1 MSLLS
6 TLNDDMKLAMKAKEK
21 NVLQVIRM
29 IKASLQN
36 DQIKLGRELN
46 ADEELTVL
54 SREMKQRRDSLVEF
68 QKANRD
74 DLVEKIEEEI
84 AIVEKYLPTQL
95 TDEEIRQIVK
105 QAIQKVGASSNA
117 TFGQVMG
124 IVMPQVKGKADG
136 NLVNETVKEE
146 LNNL

>member
-1 MSLLS
+1 
-6 TLNDDMKLAMKAKEK
+6 MKLAMKAKEK

-46 ADEELTVL
+46 AGEELTVL

-68 QKANRD
+68 QKANRE
-74 DLVEKIEEEI
+74 DLVQKVEEEI
-84 AIVEKYLPTQL
+84 AIVEKYLPAQL

-105 QAIQKVGASSNA
+105 QAIQKVGATSSA
-117 TFGQVMG
+117 AFGQVMG
-124 IVMPQVKGKADG
+124 VVMPQVKGKADG

>member
-1 MSLLS
+1 
-6 TLNDDMKLAMKAKEK
+6 MKLAMKAKEK

-46 ADEELTVL
+46 AEEELTVL

-105 QAIQKVGASSNA
+105 QAIQKVGATSNTA
-117 TFGQVMG
+117 FGQVMG

>member
-117 TFGQVMG
+117 AFGQVMG

>member
-1 MSLLS
+1 M
-6 TLNDDMKLAMKAKEK
+6 NDDMKLAMKAKEK

-46 ADEELTVL
+46 AEEELTVL

-68 QKANRD
+68 QKANRE
-74 DLVEKIEEEI
+74 DLVQKVEEEI
-84 AIVEKYLPTQL
+84 AIVEKYLPAQL

-105 QAIQKVGASSNA
+105 QAIQKVGATSSA
-117 TFGQVMG
+117 AFGQVMG
-124 IVMPQVKGKADG
+124 VVMPQVKGKADG

>member
-1 MSLLS
+1 MSLLN

-46 ADEELTVL
+46 AEEELTVL

-68 QKANRD
+68 QKANRE
-74 DLVEKIEEEI
+74 DLVQKVEEEI
-84 AIVEKYLPTQL
+84 AIVEKYLPAQL

-105 QAIQKVGASSNA
+105 QAIQKVGATSSA
-117 TFGQVMG
+117 AFGQVMG
-124 IVMPQVKGKADG
+124 VVMPQVKGKADG

>member
-1 MSLLS
+1 
-6 TLNDDMKLAMKAKEK
+6 MKLAMKAKEK

-46 ADEELTVL
+46 AEEELTVL

-117 TFGQVMG
+117 AFGQVMG

>member
-1 MSLLS
+1 
-6 TLNDDMKLAMKAKEK
+6 MKLAMKAKEK

-117 TFGQVMG
+117 AFGQVMG

>member
-1 MSLLS
+1 
-6 TLNDDMKLAMKAKEK
+6 MKLAMKAKEK

-68 QKANRD
+68 QKANRE

-84 AIVEKYLPTQL
+84 AIVEKYLPAQL

-105 QAIQKVGASSNA
+105 QAIQKVGATSNA
-117 TFGQVMG
+117 AFGQVMG
-124 IVMPQVKGKADG
+124 VVMPQVKGKADG

>member
-1 MSLLS
+1 
-6 TLNDDMKLAMKAKEK
+6 MKLAMKAKEK

-46 ADEELTVL
+46 AEEELTVL

-84 AIVEKYLPTQL
+84 AIVEKYLPAQL

-105 QAIQKVGASSNA
+105 QAIQKVGATSSA
-117 TFGQVMG
+117 AFGQVMG
-124 IVMPQVKGKADG
+124 VVMPQVKGKADG

>member
-1 MSLLS
+1 
-6 TLNDDMKLAMKAKEK
+6 MKLAMKAKEK

-105 QAIQKVGASSNA
+105 QAIQKVGATSNA
-117 TFGQVMG
+117 AFGQVMG

>member
-1 MSLLS
+1 
-6 TLNDDMKLAMKAKEK
+6 MKLAMKAKEK

-46 ADEELTVL
+46 AEEELTVL

-68 QKANRD
+68 QKANRE
-74 DLVEKIEEEI
+74 DLVQKVEEEI
-84 AIVEKYLPTQL
+84 AIVEKYLPAQL
-95 TDEEIRQIVK
+95 TDEEVRQIVK
-105 QAIQKVGASSNA
+105 QAIQKVGATSSA
-117 TFGQVMG
+117 AFGQVMG
-124 IVMPQVKGKADG
+124 VVMPQVKGKADG

>member
-1 MSLLS
+1 
-6 TLNDDMKLAMKAKEK
+6 MKLAMKAKEK

-46 ADEELTVL
+46 AEEELTVL

-68 QKANRD
+68 QKANRE
-74 DLVEKIEEEI
+74 DLVQKVEEEI
-84 AIVEKYLPTQL
+84 AIVEKYLPAQL
-95 TDEEIRQIVK
+95 TDEEVRQIVK
-105 QAIQKVGASSNA
+105 QAIQKVGATSSA
-117 TFGQVMG
+117 AFGQVMG
-124 IVMPQVKGKADG
+124 VVMPQVKGKADG
-136 NLVNETVKEE
+136 NLVNGIVKEE

>member
-1 MSLLS
+1 
-6 TLNDDMKLAMKAKEK
+6 MKLAMKAKEK

-46 ADEELTVL
+46 AEEELTVL

-68 QKANRD
+68 QKANRE
-74 DLVEKIEEEI
+74 DLVQKVEEEI
-84 AIVEKYLPTQL
+84 AIVEKYLPAQL

-105 QAIQKVGASSNA
+105 QAIQKVGATSSA
-117 TFGQVMG
+117 AFGQVMG
-124 IVMPQVKGKADG
+124 VVMPQVKGKADG